1 MKPEFK
7 VDTREFE
14 RSLVQYRV
22 ESGKSW
28 REVIR
33 EQARLLLVRLL
44 KLTPPRKQTEG
55 RKAVAGDIRRVMTD
69 FGRFRFDNPK
79 IQKEWED
86 RNWNAMEVIFGRSD
100 KLSRFDLS
108 DDVHPAEHR
117 RARNTRG
124 RVPKGNS
131 PKVLVKK
138 PAKLK
143 RYITG
148 VQKRV
153 GITKAGWAAGMR
165 SLGAKLPAWVA
176 RHGTSFGSVQD
187 ATNRS
192 RDPSMRIS
200 NHARGIGP
208 IDRDERILAVAL
220 RGRARD
226 MKTSLK
232 KKLQHGARRA
242 KFK

>member
-44 KLTPPRKQTEG
+44 KLTPPRKQSEG

-69 FGRFRFDNPK
+69 
-79 IQKEWED
+79 
-86 RNWNAMEVIFGRSD
+86 FGRSD

-176 RHGTSFGSVQD
+176 RHGTGFGSVQD

-192 RDPSMRIS
+192 QDPSMRIS